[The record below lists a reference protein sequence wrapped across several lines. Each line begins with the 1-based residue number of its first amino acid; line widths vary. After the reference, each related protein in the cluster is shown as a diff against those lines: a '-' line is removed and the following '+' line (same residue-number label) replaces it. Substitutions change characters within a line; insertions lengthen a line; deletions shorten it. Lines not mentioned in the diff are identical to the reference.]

1 MRNYELTVVIPSD
14 VTDDDLPN
22 VLNTVQGWIEA
33 EGGKVA
39 ETKPL
44 SGGRR
49 KLAYPIGDY
58 TEGNYVL
65 MNVNM
70 DAKALPEVERN
81 LKLSQQI
88 IRYLLIKAE

>member
-14 VTDDDLPN
+14 VTDEDVPG
-22 VLNTVQGWIEA
+22 VLTTVQGWIEA

-39 ETKPL
+39 EVKPW
-44 SGGRR
+44 GRR
-49 KLAYPIGDY
+49 KLAYAIADY

-70 DAKALPEVERN
+70 EAKGLAEVERN